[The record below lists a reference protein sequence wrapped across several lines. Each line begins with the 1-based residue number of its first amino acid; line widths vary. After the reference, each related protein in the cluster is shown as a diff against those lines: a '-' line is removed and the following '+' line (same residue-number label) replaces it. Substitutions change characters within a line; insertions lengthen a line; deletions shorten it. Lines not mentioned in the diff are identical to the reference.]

1 MTENDR
7 IRILRKELHL
17 TLTEFSNKLG
27 ITHAALS
34 NIENGKRNV
43 TEQMR
48 KSICREFRVDPIWL
62 STGDGD
68 MFINESIDLIEML
81 DKLLHNESKLA
92 NTLFKMFAQYSLED
106 WKDLERIVNKSA
118 ADGFDLLCFLRRGSA
133 GFVRR
138 RSGVHDPLGTRI
150 VMLVFHSGILLLRL
164 LFPRAGIIPCPRD
177 RGAEQKPFVPIV
189 DRLMG
194 LVNG

>member
-1 MTENDR
+1 MFLNDILDCRRYERMTENDR

-118 ADGFDLLCFLRRGSA
+118 EYIKQLETKDS
-133 GFVRR
+133 
-138 RSGVHDPLGTRI
+138 
-150 VMLVFHSGILLLRL
+150 
-164 LFPRAGIIPCPRD
+164 
-177 RGAEQKPFVPIV
+177 PIK
-189 DRLMG
+189 DHASEE
-194 LVNG
+194 

>member
-1 MTENDR
+1 MDEKELKKLLGENIRR
-7 IRILRKELHL
+7 IRKSRGL
-17 TLTEFSNKLG
+17 TQDIFSEKIG
-27 ITHAALS
+27 IEPSSLS

-118 ADGFDLLCFLRRGSA
+118 EYIKQLEAKDS
-133 GFVRR
+133 
-138 RSGVHDPLGTRI
+138 
-150 VMLVFHSGILLLRL
+150 
-164 LFPRAGIIPCPRD
+164 
-177 RGAEQKPFVPIV
+177 PIK
-189 DRLMG
+189 DHASEE
-194 LVNG
+194 

>member
-62 STGDGD
+62 SPGDGD

-118 ADGFDLLCFLRRGSA
+118 EYIKQLEAKDS
-133 GFVRR
+133 
-138 RSGVHDPLGTRI
+138 
-150 VMLVFHSGILLLRL
+150 
-164 LFPRAGIIPCPRD
+164 
-177 RGAEQKPFVPIV
+177 PIK
-189 DRLMG
+189 DHASEE
-194 LVNG
+194 